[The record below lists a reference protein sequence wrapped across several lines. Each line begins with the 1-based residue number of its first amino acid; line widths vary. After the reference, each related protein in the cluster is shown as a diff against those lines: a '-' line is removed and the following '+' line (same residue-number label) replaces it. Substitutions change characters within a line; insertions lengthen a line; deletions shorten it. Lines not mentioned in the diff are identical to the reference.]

1 MSLIM
6 MSIVLLVGN
15 LQMNKVLLLIIQV
28 LIGGTIYMGMSLVLK
43 NKNFVILKDYIVLY
57 VRK

>member
-1 MSLIM
+1 M